1 MTAVQSRPH
10 QALLPPHPQLEPIP
24 ADAYDNADQ
33 PALARW
39 VDHCYAWHPRRM
51 GVGVMPADWP
61 TLAAGEFCP
70 DCGPLTEAMNQER
83 GVEDEK
89 ERGERAVAARL
100 GLARWGHRPEGPH
113 PVIAGLAWGVNALTP
128 PEDRHPLLGLADAV
142 RATTEDTTRSETDRW
157 GLTVRLATWCARQ
170 VLPFTTAAER
180 GQCEAQLTA
189 ALEWADCPCE
199 QHAAA
204 VARTEVPFTR
214 DATAAADVASNLTHT
229 IQAVTSTENAAVVGW
244 DHDRLVIDV
253 DPANADRDDEEWS
266 DVAPGDAAAAAASL
280 AYEVGLATARATTD
294 TAARLGLLA
303 GLLGEHTRLTGGE
316 ATEKPATEELDPE
329 R

>member
-1 MTAVQSRPH
+1 M
-10 QALLPPHPQLEPIP
+10 
-24 ADAYDNADQ
+24 
-33 PALARW
+33 
-39 VDHCYAWHPRRM
+39 
-51 GVGVMPADWP
+51 
-61 TLAAGEFCP
+61 
-70 DCGPLTEAMNQER
+70 
-83 GVEDEK
+83 
-89 ERGERAVAARL
+89 
-100 GLARWGHRPEGPH
+100 
-113 PVIAGLAWGVNALTP
+113 
-128 PEDRHPLLGLADAV
+128 
-142 RATTEDTTRSETDRW
+142 
-157 GLTVRLATWCARQ
+157 
-170 VLPFTTAAER
+170 LPFTTAAER

-266 DVAPGDAAAAAASL
+266 DVAPGDAAATAASL

-303 GLLGEHTRLTGGE
+303 GLLGEHTRLTGCV
-316 ATEKPATEELDPE
+316 AAVQPTTEELD
-329 R
+329 RGR